1 MPVGETVAT
10 AGFDDSQAADLVTS
24 CELPSDSL
32 AIAVI

>member
-10 AGFDDSQAADLVTS
+10 AGFDDSQADVRVTS
-24 CELPSDSL
+24 CELPSASF